1 MNHIVGIS
9 HMRGIPTMPSG
20 LSKKMRRN
28 LVMIIFLIV
37 LLSVP
42 ALTWSHQDVWLR
54 NEQGDRITAMLNS
67 VDPYSP
73 KKTCGACHPYSTITS
88 GYHFQQGFDVIKD
101 GYDATKPWILSPGMF
116 GAWLPTAAAGRLAAK
131 NNTNTRQMDLST
143 YDWIGAGKY
152 NAKHKVKSPSCGSC
166 HPGGGPMEYGR
177 NSQGRADLTKTL
189 IAGEA
194 ANQGQLDGDYS
205 SRFTADS
212 KSHFRA
218 SGVVEADC
226 LICHRSAYRMT
237 ERSEQLYRRNYRW
250 AATAGAGL
258 GAVKGAVFTYSN
270 PVAGPDHSDFTKG
283 SWDLSK
289 RPVVS
294 YNWLDPNLFASDGRM
309 KGRLIKKSVSSKNC
323 LQCHAEGEAK
333 NTGTSFTPAG
343 DVHIKAGLSC
353 VDCHP
358 LVGNAKTQRLAHQ
371 IAKGKSLTGHVRDDL
386 DGVGMRT
393 CISCHSEV
401 KYSLTR
407 QGATKHARNPQV
419 THAKLLS
426 GAVFHTYLI
435 SCQSC
440 HVTAQPLRAM
450 TLLDMSTGRETGYT
464 VDQFDGVSWLEDY
477 LKAAPKPWLPWQTRG
492 KKYLPVV
499 PKHMQWFGEKMKNGE
514 IRPIPLYYVAKAA
527 RQVRNLTAINANLP
541 DGKKE
546 KRQTVVSDCDITE
559 MLKAL
564 SKSGFANVIY
574 VSDQLYELKKDK
586 LSVSPLKQRT
596 LYYGVE
602 HGVTELSK
610 KRTYGYKGRPDG
622 CMQCHDDSSPFFAKM
637 DLKNVREFLKKDY
650 PALKN
655 PNAVQQYEIWGLRSV
670 PAFE

>member
-1 MNHIVGIS
+1 MQEDNPAAGLGTY
-9 HMRGIPTMPSG
+9 MLKNRGLIMCF
-20 LSKKMRRN
+20 
-28 LVMIIFLIV
+28 IIV
-37 LLSVP
+37 LMTPVW
-42 ALTWSHQDVWLR
+42 AWSHQDVWLR
-54 NEQGDRITAMLNS
+54 NEQGDRITPILSS

-73 KKTCGACHPYSTITS
+73 KKTCGACHPYSIITS

-101 GYDATKPWILSPGMF
+101 GYDAAKPWILSPGMF

-131 NNTNTRQMDLST
+131 NNTNARQMDLST

-152 NAKHKVKSPSCGSC
+152 SAKHKVKSSSCGSC

-177 NSQGRADLTKTL
+177 NSQGRADLRKTL

-226 LICHRSAYRMT
+226 LICHRSAYRMK
-237 ERSEQLYRRNYRW
+237 ERSDQLYRRNYRW

-283 SWDLSK
+283 SWNLSK

-294 YNWLDPNLFASDGRM
+294 YNWLDRNLFGPDGRM
-309 KGRLIKKSVSSKNC
+309 KGSLIKKSVSSKSC

-333 NTGTSFTPAG
+333 NTGTSFSPAD
-343 DVHIKAGLSC
+343 DVHVKAGMAC
-353 VDCHP
+353 TDCHP
-358 LVGNAKTQRLAHQ
+358 LVGKAKTQRLAHQ

-393 CISCHSEV
+393 CIRCHSDV
-401 KYSLTR
+401 QYSLTR
-407 QGATKHARNPQV
+407 QGATKHARNPQA

-440 HVTAQPLRAM
+440 HVTAQPLSAM
-450 TLLDMSTGRETGYT
+450 TLLDMSTGQETGYT
-464 VDQFDGVSWLEDY
+464 ADQFDGVSWPEDY

-492 KKYLPVV
+492 KKYMPVV

-514 IRPIPLYYVAKAA
+514 IRPIPLSYVAKAA
-527 RQVRNLTAINANLP
+527 HMVSNLTTINANLS
-541 DGKKE
+541 DGKKD
-546 KRQTVVSDCDITE
+546 KRQTVVSDHGIME
-559 MLKAL
+559 MIKAL
-564 SKSGFANVIY
+564 SKSGFANVVY
-574 VSDQLYELKKDK
+574 VSDQLYELKKEK
-586 LSVSPLKQRT
+586 LTASPLKQKT
-596 LYYGVE
+596 LYYAVE
-602 HGVTELSK
+602 HSVTELSK
-610 KRTYGYKGRPDG
+610 KRTYGHKGRTDG

-655 PNAVQQYEIWGLRSV
+655 PNAVPQYEIWGLRSV